1 LAPRPA
7 AALGGELSEQALR
20 GFLEARLPAYML
32 PSRIARV
39 ERLPLT
45 AEGKLDR
52 RALLAALAA
61 EAAAQTLEAPANATE
76 AALLEIWK
84 SVLKRP
90 AIGVSDNFFQVGGDS
105 IRLIQMQVMAREAGL
120 AFTLRDVFNHQS
132 IRELARLLAAP
143 ASPADAAA
151 SSAPRV
157 LEPFALLSAAERKR
171 LPEGLDDAYPMTSL
185 QQGMLLQSEASG
197 DPRLLHNVVL
207 HEVHGRL
214 DGELLARAWA
224 ILIGRHA
231 ILRTGFDLHGGQA
244 PLQWVHPATA
254 VAAEVPV
261 HDLRGLDGETR
272 RLRLRAWIEEEQA
285 TPFDWS
291 RPPLVRLAALALD
304 ERRFALGVA
313 EHHSVLDGWS
323 LQSLGDEL
331 LAVYADLLAGVVA
344 REAEA
349 PAVGFRDYVAL
360 EREAEANAASALFWL
375 DYLAGARYRPL
386 PGLAEEGPRR
396 MAAVRVD
403 VPADSLSRLRALA
416 ERSGLPLRSLLLAAH
431 GRALC
436 RFSDADEVV
445 TGFVS
450 HGRPEEPGADRL
462 LGLFLNTLPCRLS
475 ASVDLLDSARRAFD
489 YERASLEHRRHPLA
503 AIRRRNR

>member
-1 LAPRPA
+1 
-7 AALGGELSEQALR
+7 
-20 GFLEARLPAYML
+20 M
-32 PSRIARV
+32 
-39 ERLPLT
+39 
-45 AEGKLDR
+45 
-52 RALLAALAA
+52 
-61 EAAAQTLEAPANATE
+61 
-76 AALLEIWK
+76 
-84 SVLKRP
+84 
-90 AIGVSDNFFQVGGDS
+90 
-105 IRLIQMQVMAREAGL
+105 
-120 AFTLRDVFNHQS
+120 
-132 IRELARLLAAP
+132 
-143 ASPADAAA
+143 
-151 SSAPRV
+151 
-157 LEPFALLSAAERKR
+157 SAAERKR

-261 HDLRGLDGETR
+261 HDLCGLDGETR

-323 LQSLGDEL
+323 LQSLVDEL

-416 ERSGLPLRSLLLAAH
+416 ERSGLPLRSLLLAVH

-503 AIRRRNR
+503 AIRRRNRELRLDSLFNFVDFHQDDAAPTAG